1 MKSTRL
7 GNFQPII
14 LRIFQSVLTNRSG
27 STSTRLA
34 KYIVAE
40 FRRQGVQADLYDLH
54 RDPVPFYSPDEAQ
67 DDHAGLLRLK
77 RMAAD
82 ADGFVL
88 ASPEYHG
95 SISGVLKNALD
106 HLGKEHFTG
115 KPVLSATSSGGP
127 VGISSL
133 LQLQAMVR
141 NLHGVNCPEW
151 ISIGGEQRKLFETDP
166 EGYLPEHAVLDRIH
180 NALHGFLDLLRRV
193 RGQAG

>member
-1 MKSTRL
+1 MRVVAIAGS
-7 GNFQPII
+7 
-14 LRIFQSVLTNRSG
+14 NRSG

-40 FRRQGVQADLYDLH
+40 LRRQGVQADLYDLH
-54 RDPVPFYSPDEAQ
+54 QDPLPFYSPDEAH

-77 RMAAD
+77 RMAAE
-82 ADGFVL
+82 ADGIVL

-106 HLGKEHFTG
+106 HLGKEQFGG

-141 NLHGVNCPEW
+141 NLHGINCPEW
-151 ISIGGEQRKLFETDP
+151 ISIGGEQRKLFEAEP
-166 EGYLPEHAVLDRIH
+166 EAYMPEHAALDRIH
-180 NALHGFLDLLRRV
+180 GTLRCFLDLLRSV
-193 RGQAG
+193 RGQGGV

>member
-1 MKSTRL
+1 MKVVAIAGS
-7 GNFQPII
+7 
-14 LRIFQSVLTNRSG
+14 NRSG

-34 KYIVAE
+34 KYIVAAI
-40 FRRQGVQADLYDLH
+40 RQQGVKADLYDLH
-54 RDPVPFYSPDEAQ
+54 QNPVPFYSPDVSHE
-67 DDHAGLLRLK
+67 DHDGLLRLK
-77 RMAAD
+77 RMTAAAD
-82 ADGFVL
+82 GIVL

-106 HLGKEHFTG
+106 HLGQAYFTG

-180 NALHGFLDLLRRV
+180 NALHGFLELLRRV